1 VVLLR
6 LSEGAWALDSEPVG
20 MIRTAA
26 LWGSSLQKKGQLQKA
41 RAPDGPEKKVVTGQR
56 KSGTDVGFGGGIA

>member
-1 VVLLR
+1 
-6 LSEGAWALDSEPVG
+6 